1 MHRLGLPGADLIA
14 YVTGGLVAPSAAML
28 AALGTAGVTEPDFVD
43 WAQQHLTGDAWQRV
57 RRTIL
62 ADRPA
67 GGPVGGLDA
76 VVIRHW
82 ADDEAQLD
90 EAEWLRLDRL
100 IRLWRA
106 TGWQIGDLDLALSA
120 LGATELTADVVTDLG
135 RIAELVAGLDLGVAQ
150 VVVLWADL
158 DPSRPGSLYHQR
170 FRNRALLRADPVF
183 DPDWRGAVLAGA
195 VLGEHL
201 PTLQAGLRAGG
212 TDLTALRTR
221 LGLTADTAALDL
233 TAVSAMLRHVTLARA
248 LGLNVRDLLS
258 LIDVTGLDPA
268 TAPGPGGW
276 ATADFVT
283 EVRRLQL
290 TELNAA
296 QLADLVTDL
305 SLPPADPARDRLLT
319 GLSEGL
325 RAIEADLDP
334 AAERDGALTRRALTM
349 LSVPTPLV
357 DAALRV
363 LTGTDPATA
372 VLPAP
377 AVPAPVIPPE
387 WTDRLRY
394 QPQDRVLTVTG
405 ALTDAERDTVTGFST
420 DPGWAT
426 AVQALHATPR
436 DTLAQLAAA
445 LAPAGVTAPVP
456 AILLAAPLGDD
467 PALREAA
474 VTARLTLL
482 LDAALPVLRDRERR
496 TLITQSMLAA
506 VPDAATVALLLT
518 GARAAGGPVLPATDP
533 AQPLIADLLG
543 LGAGVGD
550 PARRAYE
557 LLRRVQVLADGFGVR
572 GVDLRVL
579 LAGVVVLR
587 DDPARLLRYA
597 DVQAV
602 AAYARVRNRPGQP
615 AGRLADLWSAADDE
629 TARTA
634 LAEAAGVPVEVVA
647 DLMAADGLGLAVAD
661 LRAPQATERLIA
673 AADLLV
679 ALGVAVP
686 VAARWARE
694 ATGQVVADEIR
705 RAVKA
710 RYDEAIWLEVAK
722 TLSDG
727 QRERRRAALVDY
739 LVPRLGAGDANGLY
753 QRLLIDVEMGTCMLT
768 SRIKQAIASVQLFV
782 QRCLLDLEPLVPPG
796 LIDQSQWEWMRGHPL
811 WAANRQVLVNPENWV
826 LPELRDDKSP
836 FFRDLEGELLSD
848 DLTEA
853 SAERAIAGYLSKL
866 DTVAKLDVTAMHVQ
880 RDFEPAEKLQTVVHV
895 FGQTAN
901 TPQATFYRRYVVT
914 AHGTEGWTPWEPVPL
929 DVRGDLVTAVT
940 VNRRLYLFWAQL
952 TTKDKEPPPAERAP
966 SPPSATRRS
975 SSAGRN
981 IATGRGGR
989 KMSQTAPTCSS
1000 PNYVPEPGPDG
1011 GVTVQGTRSPK
1022 GVIERLE
1029 TRVEGD
1035 RLLVLCIASRSIF
1048 WADDDKHLNYTSK
1061 YVFDDDGNLVE
1072 PEGNQGYTYSLGM
1085 FVLDGCHGQLR
1096 ADDRG
1101 DQTWANSGAVLRAGS
1116 GTLEIKPLSKQPI
1129 AASTVLGKAA
1139 DLRLGQESWICDS
1152 DNFVVVS
1159 DPGRAYFGRVTL
1171 LGEALTGVLKNAKQA
1186 YPVLVTPHDSISA
1199 TTVYLS
1205 HLTAVRAVADQA
1217 GQSWAGATA
1226 TLATAA
1232 ITGGALQVIG
1242 AGSDKHSGLVAQEIE
1257 RIGAIY
1263 TLPKQVATMTF
1274 ETFFDRSPAPTSS
1287 GSSSTAST
1295 AC

>member
-1 MHRLGLPGADLIA
+1 
-14 YVTGGLVAPSAAML
+14 
-28 AALGTAGVTEPDFVD
+28 
-43 WAQQHLTGDAWQRV
+43 
-57 RRTIL
+57 
-62 ADRPA
+62 
-67 GGPVGGLDA
+67 
-76 VVIRHW
+76 
-82 ADDEAQLD
+82 
-90 EAEWLRLDRL
+90 
-100 IRLWRA
+100 
-106 TGWQIGDLDLALSA
+106 
-120 LGATELTADVVTDLG
+120 
-135 RIAELVAGLDLGVAQ
+135 
-150 VVVLWADL
+150 
-158 DPSRPGSLYHQR
+158 
-170 FRNRALLRADPVF
+170 
-183 DPDWRGAVLAGA
+183 
-195 VLGEHL
+195 
-201 PTLQAGLRAGG
+201 
-212 TDLTALRTR
+212 
-221 LGLTADTAALDL
+221 
-233 TAVSAMLRHVTLARA
+233 MLRHVTLARA

-394 QPQDRVLTVTG
+394 QPQDRALTVTG

-853 SAERAIAGYLSKL
+853 SAERAIAGVSVQTGHGGQARRDRDARAARLRTGREAADGRARVRPDREHPAGHLLPTLRRHRARHRRVDPVGAGAARRTWRPGLPRSPSTAGSTCSGLS
-866 DTVAKLDVTAMHVQ
+866 
-880 RDFEPAEKLQTVVHV
+880 
-895 FGQTAN
+895 
-901 TPQATFYRRYVVT
+901 
-914 AHGTEGWTPWEPVPL
+914 
-929 DVRGDLVTAVT
+929 
-940 VNRRLYLFWAQL
+940 
-952 TTKDKEPPPAERAP
+952 
-966 SPPSATRRS
+966 SPPRTRSRRPGGKSAQPAQRYQEVQLCWSEYRDGAWGQKNVTDG
-975 SSAGRN
+975 AN
-981 IATGRGGR
+981 LLVAD
-989 KMSQTAPTCSS
+989 
-1000 PNYVPEPGPDG
+1000 YVPEPGPDG

-1116 GTLEIKPLSKQPI
+1116 APWRSSRCRSSRSPRARCSARPPTCAWARRAGSAI
-1129 AASTVLGKAA
+1129 ATTSLWSATRG
-1139 DLRLGQESWICDS
+1139 G
-1152 DNFVVVS
+1152 
-1159 DPGRAYFGRVTL
+1159 P
-1171 LGEALTGVLKNAKQA
+1171 
-1186 YPVLVTPHDSISA
+1186 ISA
-1199 TTVYLS
+1199 
-1205 HLTAVRAVADQA
+1205 
-1217 GQSWAGATA
+1217 G
-1226 TLATAA
+1226 
-1232 ITGGALQVIG
+1232 
-1242 AGSDKHSGLVAQEIE
+1242 
-1257 RIGAIY
+1257 
-1263 TLPKQVATMTF
+1263 
-1274 ETFFDRSPAPTSS
+1274 
-1287 GSSSTAST
+1287 
-1295 AC
+1295 